1 MPGIECCVTLGD
13 LTLFPTYR
21 RDIKNIRSVRSQLGP
36 SSPALLDEGTLSI
49 CMLNSE
55 YIVGLVDGEGSFTVY
70 VRDPMSSKERKR
82 RARVEPKFY
91 LKLIEKDKVV
101 LDELR
106 KFFKCGNIYFQKDN
120 RPNHQH
126 CYRYEVTSRSDL
138 AEIIIPF
145 FQKHP
150 LRLPSKQRD
159 FKLFCKIYSLILQG
173 QHLSAGGLSRIYA
186 LKQHMH

>member
-13 LTLFPTYR
+13 LTLFLTVC
-21 RDIKNIRSVRSQLGP
+21 RDIINIRSVRSQLDR
-36 SSPALLDEGTLSI
+36 SSSATRSEGILSK

-70 VRDPMSSKERKR
+70 VRDPLSSKERKR

-91 LKLIEKDKVV
+91 LKLVEKDKVV

-106 KFFKCGNIYFQKDN
+106 KFFKCGNVYFQKDN

-126 CYRYEVTSRSDL
+126 CYRYEVTNRNDL
-138 AEIIIPF
+138 ARIIIPF
-145 FQKHP
+145 FQEHP

-159 FKLFCKIYSLILQG
+159 FELFSKIHTLVLQG
-173 QHLSAGGLSRIYA
+173 QHLSADGLSRIYT